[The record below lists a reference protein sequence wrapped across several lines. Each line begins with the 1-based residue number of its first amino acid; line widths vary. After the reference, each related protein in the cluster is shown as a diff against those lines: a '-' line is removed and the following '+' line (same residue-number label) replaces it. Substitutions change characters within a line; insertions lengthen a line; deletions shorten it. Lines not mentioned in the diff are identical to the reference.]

1 MKSAAFGLATV
12 LALGLSNP
20 SLADDLAAAEQFADQ
35 SVGFLLK
42 AAFANATLSV
52 TGPNGFHASSYSKA
66 GAVAIDLSKFGP
78 LPDGTYNYEV
88 TASSRELIT
97 VKAPVDNNGRE
108 RAREEQAVPVSMSGT
123 FQVKDGTIVKPSSGK
138 QTRIDRDAR

>member
-20 SLADDLAAAEQFADQ
+20 SLADDIAAAEQFADQ

-78 LPDGTYNYEV
+78 LPDSTYNYEV
-88 TASSRELIT
+88 TASGREMIAIRTPL
-97 VKAPVDNNGRE
+97 DNGRSGQIKT
-108 RAREEQAVPVSMSGT
+108 EQPVPVSISGT
-123 FQVKDGTIVKPSSGK
+123 FRVNDGTIVKPSSGK